1 MNTGSAKADRGLA
14 ELCKTRMCLNP
25 VVQKEEAIMD
35 TLEIMKPAPAPPT
48 PEPASALALRPQ
60 ASAPSPAVASCC
72 STATFPPDV
81 VRSWLG
87 NRRVLAVAGLALGGT
102 GLALGWDWLTAVGI
116 APLIVATAPCLIMC
130 ALGMCMMGK
139 ASKAISNQSAP
150 PMDGPSAQ
158 SKPPS
163 VSEQ

>member
-1 MNTGSAKADRGLA
+1 MNTGSAKADRALA
-14 ELCKTRMCLNP
+14 ELCKTRMCLDP

-35 TLEIMKPAPAPPT
+35 TLEIMKPAPAPST
-48 PEPASALALRPQ
+48 PEPESAAR
-60 ASAPSPAVASCC
+60 PAVASCC
-72 STATFPPDV
+72 STATFPANT

-87 NRRVLAVAGLALGGT
+87 NRRVLAVAGLALGST

-139 ASKAISNQSAP
+139 ASKAISNQSSP
-150 PMDGPSAQ
+150 PADGPSAQ
-158 SKPPS
+158 SKP
-163 VSEQ
+163 VSDS